1 VTAGELG
8 RSDGSIAPLA
18 IGLALISLATV
29 LATSCATSF
38 FLLERRLTT
47 VAEFAALS
55 RVEVGM
61 AAIDYIAQGQPAGFK
76 NLLVQRDVVSDGVTS
91 EVVICATWE
100 APLPGFIQLPT
111 GQLCAKG
118 EARAG

>member
-1 VTAGELG
+1 VTVENLG
-8 RSDGSIAPLA
+8 GSDGSIAPLA
-18 IGLALISLATV
+18 IGLAMMSLATV

-61 AAIDYIAQGQPAGFK
+61 AAIDYIHESQPSGFK
-76 NLLVQRDVVSDGVTS
+76 NLLVQSDEIADGVTS

-100 APLPGFIQLPT
+100 APLPSFIQLPT
-111 GQLCAKG
+111 RQLCAKG
-118 EARAG
+118 DARAG

>member
-1 VTAGELG
+1 
-8 RSDGSIAPLA
+8 LA

-100 APLPGFIQLPT
+100 APLPGFIQLST
-111 GQLCAKG
+111 KQLCAKG